1 MVLAVDIGNS
11 NICIGGLAGEAHR
24 DILFTTRMVTRPR
37 CTADEYAA
45 ELRFLLGRLKVDPT
59 ACEGVIVCS
68 VVPGLT
74 PVLAHACKRLTGRD
88 ALIVS
93 NALDTGL
100 TFAVD
105 EPDRVGRDRLAD
117 AAAAAA
123 HYPLPCMTVDM
134 GTATTY
140 NVLSAEGCFLG
151 GFIVPGVQTS
161 LRAISA
167 GTAQLPPI
175 APEPPEHLVGRNTV
189 EALNNGA
196 MFGTAA
202 MLDGLVPFT
211 AMDGTRFLATG
222 EDCGRESRRLNG
234 GSLYGYYETKDG
246 EYLSVGS
253 LEPKFWAAFC
263 TGIGCPDLIEGT
275 VEPEN
280 IDAVR
285 ERVRGVLKTKTR
297 DEWTAIF
304 QELDC
309 CVEPVLS
316 LKEAL
321 LEDEHIQ
328 ERNLVV
334 EVEVPCTGGKK
345 VKQLGSPMKLSECP
359 VTYDLGG
366 YPLGYHTQE
375 VMGALGLD
383 YAALKA
389 EGVFD

>member
-74 PVLAHACKRLTGRD
+74 PVLAHACRRLTGRD

-202 MLDGLVPFT
+202 MLDGLIDRLESELRMP
-211 AMDGTRFLATG
+211 AT
-222 EDCGRESRRLNG
+222 
-234 GSLYGYYETKDG
+234 
-246 EYLSVGS
+246 
-253 LEPKFWAAFC
+253 
-263 TGIGCPDLIEGT
+263 T
-275 VEPEN
+275 V
-280 IDAVR
+280 I
-285 ERVRGVLKTKTR
+285 
-297 DEWTAIF
+297 
-304 QELDC
+304 
-309 CVEPVLS
+309 
-316 LKEAL
+316 
-321 LEDEHIQ
+321 
-328 ERNLVV
+328 
-334 EVEVPCTGGKK
+334 TGGLASLAVPYCQKPIIVNQNLLLDGLCILHKK
-345 VKQLGSPMKLSECP
+345 NR
-359 VTYDLGG
+359 
-366 YPLGYHTQE
+366 
-375 VMGALGLD
+375 ARR
-383 YAALKA
+383 
-389 EGVFD
+389 